1 MFYGNEM
8 ERMRK
13 WTWPMSMYCS
23 EFPLKSLQ
31 KTTKIQD
38 NQHPSQELNW
48 VLSKYR
54 PKILPPE
61 LVCSVLLTVN
71 ILKSNTNSSSSSIGS
86 SSIGSSSSSFFFWG
100 KIYSLSTDFVHVKL
114 VGHNVM
120 VHTNTVT
127 YKLF

>member
-1 MFYGNEM
+1 
-8 ERMRK
+8 
-13 WTWPMSMYCS
+13 MSRYCS
-23 EFPLKSLQ
+23 EFPLKGLQ

-48 VLSKYR
+48 VFPKYR
-54 PKILPPE
+54 PKILPLEPI
-61 LVCSVLLTVN
+61 CSILLTLN
-71 ILKSNTNSSSSSIGS
+71 ILKSNTNSSSSS
-86 SSIGSSSSSFFFWG
+86 SSSSSFFFWG
-100 KIYSLSTDFVHVKL
+100 KIYFLSTDFVHVKL